1 MIKET
6 DNKINIVLFK
16 YSLRG
21 GNRRI
26 LGKFIDELE
35 IAFKDMGHIVT
46 ILDFDQYAFHKDSIR
61 LDYTTN
67 SDGVS
72 IVFKDMGQTA
82 IDFDQYGFPKDS
94 VKVDYVI
101 NFGATLAGI
110 PSLFKFFSDNNVIV
124 GTLLPDPPVYIR
136 RLLKNTPKRNVFI
149 GMFAESFLNSYEK
162 YIDNTRIL
170 IHLMQAGSKSV
181 IMNSEKNIDVIMTA
195 ALRLEEVDLPD
206 GRINQLIEEW
216 ELRETT
222 ANIVKK
228 FANEL
233 YTKAFDNFNKTMEEC
248 IEEVI
253 LENEDIQ
260 LAMAMPEL
268 KHLLFEELYLTV
280 DWYRRN
286 KYRYNVVKALLDNDI
301 KVEFWLAS
309 ENKYFNEYPN
319 FVDNGILWYHEI
331 VEKIAESKI
340 LLQDLYPVKN
350 GGSERV
356 FNAMLNRTL
365 VISNRNS
372 FANDELIDGVNII
385 YYDANNLNELVE
397 KVRFYTE
404 NYDLAQPIIENAYKL
419 ASEKHTWKN
428 RAEELVNMYYV
439 MKDLNETELPS

>member
-1 MIKET
+1 MTQKT
-6 DNKINIVLFK
+6 DDKINILLFK
-16 YSLRG
+16 YTSKN
-21 GNRRI
+21 NRQI

-35 IAFKDMGHIVT
+35 ITFKNMGHIVT
-46 ILDFDQYAFHKDSIR
+46 ILDFDQYAVHKDSIN
-61 LDYTTN
+61 LDYVIN
-67 SDGVS
+67 SDGAS
-72 IVFKDMGQTA
+72 IVFKDMDQTTT
-82 IDFDQYGFPKDS
+82 DFDQYGVPKS
-94 VKVDYVI
+94 LIKVDYVI
-101 NFGATLAGI
+101 NFCLTLALV

-124 GTLLPDPPVYIR
+124 GTVLLDNPAR
-136 RLLKNTPKRNVFI
+136 FKMFLKYTPKNNVFI

-170 IHLMQAGSKSV
+170 THLMQAGSKSI
-181 IMNSEKNIDVIMTA
+181 IMNNKKNIDVIMTA
-195 ALRLEEVDLPD
+195 NLSGPDLPE
-206 GRINQLIEEW
+206 NAANKFIEKGKIKES
-216 ELRETT
+216 EIT
-222 ANIVKK
+222 IFKK
-228 FANEL
+228 FIKEVHN
-233 YTKAFDNFNKTMEEC
+233 KACNDFNKTMEQC

-260 LAMAMPEL
+260 SAMNIPNL
-268 KHLLFEELYLTV
+268 KQILFEQVYIIL
-280 DWYRRN
+280 DWHRRMHYRQ
-286 KYRYNVVKALLDNDI
+286 KVVKTLLDNDI
-301 KVEFWLAS
+301 KVEFWLNS
-309 ENKYFNEYPN
+309 KNKFFNEYPN
-319 FVDNGILWYHEI
+319 FVDNGELPYPEI
-331 VEKIAESKI
+331 IEKIAESKI

-419 ASEKHTWKN
+419 VSEKHTWKN

-439 MKDLNETELPS
+439 MKALNETELPS

>member
-1 MIKET
+1 MTKEV
-6 DNKINIVLFK
+6 DNKINIVLFR
-16 YSLRG
+16 YHLRMTSMQII
-21 GNRRI
+21 NQ
-26 LGKFIDELE
+26 FINELE

-46 ILDFDQYAFHKDSIR
+46 ILDFDQYALHKDSIN
-61 LDYTTN
+61 LDYVIN

-72 IVFKDMGQTA
+72 IVFKDMDQTTT
-82 IDFDQYGFPKDS
+82 DFDKYGFPKDS

-101 NFGATLAGI
+101 DFNSMLAGI

-124 GTLLPDPPVYIR
+124 GTLLIDPPVHVKN
-136 RLLKNTPKRNVFI
+136 LLINIPIKNVFI

-170 IHLMQAGSKSV
+170 THLMQAGSKSV
-181 IMNSEKNIDVIMTA
+181 IMNNKKNIDVIMTA
-195 ALRLEEVDLPD
+195 SLREINSPD
-206 GRINQLIEEW
+206 DKINKLIEKW

-222 ANIVKK
+222 ANILKK
-228 FANEL
+228 FVEEVYN
-233 YTKAFDNFNKTMEEC
+233 KAFDDFNKTMEEC

-253 LENEDIQ
+253 LENKDIQ
-260 LAMAMPEL
+260 IAMNIPDL
-268 KHLLFEELYLTV
+268 QQILFEQVYIVL
-280 DWYRRN
+280 DWHRRMHYRQ
-286 KYRYNVVKALLDNDI
+286 KVVKSLLDNDI
-301 KVEFWLAS
+301 KVEFWLNS
-309 ENKYFNEYPN
+309 KNKFFNEYPN
-319 FVDNGILWYHEI
+319 FVDNGKLPYPKII
-331 VEKIAESKI
+331 EKIAESKI

-419 ASEKHTWKN
+419 VSEKHTWKN

-439 MKDLNETELPS
+439 MKDLNETESPS